1 MGYDTESAFDMLDD
15 NGDGVL
21 TIKEIKDGM
30 AFHNISLTPEQW
42 DEFLKIIDA
51 NSDGILTLDEW

>member
-21 TIKEIKDGM
+21 TTKEIQDGM
-30 AFHNISLTPEQW
+30 AFHNIKLEP
-42 DEFLKIIDA
+42 
-51 NSDGILTLDEW
+51 